1 MSKPTLYLFIG
12 YPGAGKTT
20 VAKKLAE
27 ATGAVHLWADQER
40 HKFFPKPSHSHEE
53 SDALYAKLN
62 DVTEYLL
69 ADNRSV
75 IFDTNFNFH
84 ADREKLREIAK
95 KYNAETIILWITT
108 PVEVARDRA
117 VCSHEMRNGY
127 EMNMTD
133 EQFDSIVSKLEPP
146 TKDEKVIKID
156 NPKLD
161 VNELLAL
168 LSK

>member
-1 MSKPTLYLFIG
+1 MSKLTLYLFIG

-20 VAKKLAE
+20 VAKNLAE
-27 ATGAVHLWADQER
+27 VTGAVHLWADQER
-40 HKFFPKPSHSHEE
+40 HKFFPNPTHSHEE

-69 ADNRSV
+69 AEGKSV
-75 IFDTNFNFH
+75 IFDTNFNYF
-84 ADREKLREIAK
+84 ADREKLREIAS
-95 KYNAETIILWITT
+95 KYHAETIILWIST

-117 VCSHEMRNGY
+117 VCSHEVRNGY
-127 EMNMTD
+127 EMNMTN
-133 EQFDSIVSKLEPP
+133 EQFDDIVSKLEPP

-161 VNELLAL
+161 AKELLSL
-168 LSK
+168 VSK